1 MSAPLKINCKK
12 MKVPNHLVLIPDGN
26 RRWAKKRGLRP
37 WLGHKQGF
45 ALLTE
50 LCEAAISQGVVYTT
64 FWAASIDNLTKRDK
78 LEVKFLLKIIKDELS
93 KPDFLEFLHKNKI
106 QIKVLGEWERVVKDL
121 SLAKTLH
128 NIQQQTKNYNQSFLT
143 ILFAYDG
150 KREMLGAINNAKK
163 TAGEISE
170 KLLRENLL
178 TGHLPDVDF
187 VIRTG
192 GQPHWSAGFMMW
204 LTANS
209 EFYFTET
216 LWPDFGTAEL
226 KEALKDY
233 AKRLRKMGR

>member
-1 MSAPLKINCKK
+1 MENTKI
-12 MKVPNHLVLIPDGN
+12 PNHLVLIPDGN
-26 RRWAKKRGLRP
+26 RRWAKKRSLKP

-50 LCEAAISQGVVYTT
+50 LCEAAINWGIKYIT

-78 LEVKFLLKIIKDELS
+78 TEVKFLLKIIKEELAR
-93 KPDFLEFLHKNKI
+93 PDFLKFLHRYKI
-106 QIKVLGEWERVVKDL
+106 HVRILGEWDSVIKDDVLIKVL
-121 SLAKTLH
+121 H
-128 NIQQQTKNYNQSFLT
+128 NLEEQTKNYGQSFLT

-150 KREMLGAINNAKK
+150 KREMLEAVGRIKSTN
-163 TAGEISE
+163 GEVSE
-170 KLLRENLL
+170 ELLRKNLF

-209 EFYFTET
+209 EYYFTQT
-216 LWPDFGTAEL
+216 LWPDFGPKEL
-226 KEALKDY
+226 NEALKDY
-233 AKRLRKMGR
+233 KTRLRKMGK